1 MLSWLSQPHSSF
13 QQDSHKEYFLFLL
26 KHRHTDGA
34 FYVSSNHKFN
44 YFNAMKEEYKVKG
57 EDLLSKVKQI
67 INEGNVSRIIIKDTK
82 GDVFLEIPVTIGI
95 IGAVF
100 APVLAAVGALAA
112 LVANFTIE
120 VVRRD

>member
-1 MLSWLSQPHSSF
+1 
-13 QQDSHKEYFLFLL
+13 
-26 KHRHTDGA
+26 
-34 FYVSSNHKFN
+34 
-44 YFNAMKEEYKVKG
+44 MKEEYKVKG